1 MKSIGKDYD
10 KIMEHAS
17 NRKLIPPSS
26 PDKSNIA
33 GAPKSNPRIGFEYEV
48 EVPSMIKESKRLTL
62 LMNPADS
69 ELVHKEVEDNVA
81 TLNNSWSDTDGK
93 SFLLGLFIF
102 LGRILC
108 R

>member
-1 MKSIGKDYD
+1 
-10 KIMEHAS
+10 
-17 NRKLIPPSS
+17 
-26 PDKSNIA
+26 
-33 GAPKSNPRIGFEYEV
+33 
-48 EVPSMIKESKRLTL
+48 MIKESKRLTL